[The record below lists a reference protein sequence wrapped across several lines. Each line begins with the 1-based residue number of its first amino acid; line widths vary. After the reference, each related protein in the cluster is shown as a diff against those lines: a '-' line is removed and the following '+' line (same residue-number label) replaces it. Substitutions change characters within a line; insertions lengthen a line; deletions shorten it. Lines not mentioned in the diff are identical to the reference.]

1 MSDKV
6 ALCERSRRRCNKK
19 ENSISLNEVKK
30 SKPPSMINN
39 KDTEYLEYCP
49 DYKIKEVEIKDRIYP
64 IYQIVLNK
72 ILLQTDHFQNFKKNL
87 LTCWVN
93 CSIIHSTYQAEG
105 LFKEKSH
112 ALEKEYEFL

>member
-64 IYQIVLNK
+64 IYQISK
-72 ILLQTDHFQNFKKNL
+72 P
-87 LTCWVN
+87 
-93 CSIIHSTYQAEG
+93 E
-105 LFKEKSH
+105 KEKI
-112 ALEKEYEFL
+112 EGYKTKEYEKNKKNKKSKKEPKDQYTKKEKKFIIHL